1 MEKTTTPPPPIQR
14 TLFIVKPDA
23 VARKATEEILQR
35 VTEAGFRIC
44 ALRSE
49 LLTAE
54 RAGQFYHVHR
64 GKPFYDE
71 LVAFMS
77 SGPILVT
84 VLEKDNAIKE
94 LRRVVGATDPAQAE
108 PGTIR
113 RDFAESKG
121 RNAVH
126 ASDSPETARE
136 EVGFFFPDANFDD

>member
-1 MEKTTTPPPPIQR
+1 MPTAPLER

-23 VARKATEEILQR
+23 VARKETEKILQR
-35 VTEAGFRIC
+35 ITEAGFRIC

-49 LLTAE
+49 HLTAE
-54 RAGQFYHVHR
+54 RAGQFYQVHH
-64 GKPFYDE
+64 GKPFYE
-71 LVAFMS
+71 SLVEFMS

-84 VLEKDNAIKE
+84 VLEKTNAIKD
-94 LRRVVGATDPAQAE
+94 LRKTVGATDPAEAG

-126 ASDSPETARE
+126 ASDAPETARQE
-136 EVGFFFPDANFDD
+136 IGFFFPDADFESD